1 MKKAMKKL
9 MAALLAVAMVC
20 AMAIPAFA
28 AGGAGATTGEGKIT
42 IDNAVIGHT
51 YKIYRILNLQYNET
65 AKSFRYE
72 KNDKWGAFVDEQSD
86 KLAVDANGVV
96 TWKKGVSAEKDGA
109 PIKALAI
116 AAGQYVKDQGTAFA
130 ADDSKVAASST
141 VIFDNLPLGW
151 YLVVSDLTNDA
162 ICSIDTTAKEVT
174 IKEKNGVPTVTKEVE
189 YASGSWGQGNDGN
202 VGDTVNFQT
211 TIYVTDGN
219 PTNYVLHDKMS
230 NGLTF
235 KEDSIAVKVNDTTPI
250 TNYTVKYTNTDKCT
264 FEISFPNGTLH
275 TNDKVVVTYSATI
288 NSNAVVGTAGNE
300 NETWLKYGNNGET
313 THGKTKTYTWSF
325 NIFKYFTDSNDKMQ
339 YLADVEFVLYRKD
352 NTTNKIEYAQFDS
365 NNNNKLTGW
374 TEAENEATKLKTNAT
389 SIVGVEGLDKGTY
402 FLKETATPGGF
413 NGLTTDVE
421 VQIDS
426 SCNTLNGATYTVK
439 YKMANANDE
448 DFTDAGDAKIVPI
461 ENKRGTTLPGTGGI
475 GTTIFYVVGGGLMVA
490 AAILLI
496 TKKRMEN
503 R

>member
-28 AGGAGATTGEGKIT
+28 DGEDATAGATTGEGKIT

-72 KNDKWGAFVDEQSD
+72 KNNKWGAFVDEQSD

-116 AAGQYVKDQGTAFA
+116 AAGKYVKDNTTSL
-130 ADDSKVAASST
+130 ADDGSKVAASGT
-141 VIFDNLPLGW
+141 VTFDRLPLGW

-219 PTNYVLHDKMS
+219 PTNYILHDEMS
-230 NGLTF
+230 NGLDF
-235 KEDSIAVKVNDTTPI
+235 KEDSIVVKKNDERFTDYTKETP
-250 TNYTVKYTNTDKCT
+250 TDGCT
-264 FEISFPNGTLH
+264 FEIKFNKDSLQP
-275 TNDKVVVTYSATI
+275 NDKVVVTYSATI

-300 NETWLKYGNNGET
+300 NETWLKYGDNGET
-313 THGKTKTYTWSF
+313 THGKTKTYTWKF
-325 NIFKYFTDSNDKMQ
+325 NILKYFTDSNDDKK
-339 YLADVEFVLYRKD
+339 YLANVEFVLYRKNAD
-352 NTTNKIEYAQFDS
+352 DKAEYAKFDP
-365 NNNNKLTGW
+365 NNKLTGW
-374 TEAENEATKLKTNAT
+374 TENESEAGKLTTNAT
-389 SIVGVEGLDKGTY
+389 SNVTVKGLDKGTY
-402 FLKETATPGGF
+402 FLKETATPVGF
-413 NGLTTDVE
+413 NGLTSDVE

-426 SCNTLNGATYTVK
+426 SCNTLSGATYTVK

-448 DFTDAGDAKIVPI
+448 DFTDTDDEKVVPI
-461 ENKRGTTLPGTGGI
+461 ENNRGTTLPSTGGI

>member
-1 MKKAMKKL
+1 MKKL

-72 KNDKWGAFVDEQSD
+72 KNNKWGAFVDEQSD

-96 TWKKGVSAEKDGA
+96 TWKEGVSAEKDGA

-151 YLVVSDLTNDA
+151 YLVVSDLTSDA
-162 ICSIDTTAKEVT
+162 ICSIDTTAKQVT
-174 IKEKNGVPTVTKEVE
+174 IKEKNGAPTVEKKVE
-189 YASGSWGQGNDGN
+189 YASGSWGEGNDGN

-211 TIYVTDGN
+211 TINVTDGD

-235 KEDSIAVKVNDTTPI
+235 KENSIAVKVNDTLI
-250 TNYTVKYTNTDKCT
+250 TNYTVEYTNTDKCT

-275 TNDKVVVTYSATI
+275 TNDTVVVTYSAII
-288 NSNAVVGTAGNE
+288 NSNAVVGTSGND
-300 NETWLKYGNNGET
+300 NDTWLKYGNNGKT
-313 THGKTKTYTWSF
+313 TPSKTKTYTWKF
-325 NIFKYFTDSNDKMQ
+325 DILKYFTDSNNAKQ

-352 NTTNKIEYAQFDS
+352 NTANKIEYAKFDS
-365 NNNNKLTGW
+365 NNKLSGW
-374 TEAENEATKLKTNAT
+374 IETESEAGKLKTNAT
-389 SIVGVEGLDKGTY
+389 SNVVVEGLDAGTY
-402 FLKETATPGGF
+402 FLKEITTPVGF
-413 NGLTTDVE
+413 NSLTSDVE
-421 VQIDS
+421 VQITSD
-426 SCNTLNGATYTVK
+426 CIKLDGATYTVK

-448 DFTDAGDAKIVPI
+448 NFTDTDAEKVVPI
-461 ENKRGTTLPGTGGI
+461 ENNRGTTLPGTGGI

-503 R
+503 H

>member
-42 IDNAVIGHT
+42 INNAVIGHT
-51 YKIYRILNLQYNET
+51 YKIYRILNLQYNDT

-72 KNDKWGAFVDEQSD
+72 KNDKWGAFVEDQTTYLS
-86 KLAVDANGVV
+86 VDSKTGVV
-96 TWKKGVSAEKDGA
+96 TWANSDNADNGTA
-109 PIKALAI
+109 IKALAV
-116 AAGQYVKDQGTAFA
+116 AAGQYVKDKEDAGLT
-130 ADDSKVAASST
+130 ADDFKKATSST
-141 VIFDNLPLGW
+141 VTFDNLPLGW

-211 TIYVTDGN
+211 TINVTDGD
-219 PTNYVLHDKMS
+219 PTNYVLHDQMS
-230 NGLTF
+230 KGLTF
-235 KEDSIAVKVNDTTPI
+235 KENSIAVKVNDTLI
-250 TNYTVKYTNTDKCT
+250 TNYTVEYTNTDKCT

-275 TNDKVVVTYSATI
+275 TNDTVVVTYSATI
-288 NSNAVVGTAGNE
+288 NNDAVVGTTGNE
-300 NETWLKYGNNGET
+300 NETWLKYGDNGET

-325 NIFKYFTDSNDKMQ
+325 NIFKYFTDSNNDMQ
-339 YLADVEFVLYRKD
+339 YLADVEFVLYRKNAD
-352 NTTNKIEYAQFDS
+352 DKAEYAKFDS
-365 NNNNKLTGW
+365 NNKLTGW

-389 SIVGVEGLDKGTY
+389 STVAVEGLDAGTY
-402 FLKETATPGGF
+402 FLKEITTPGGF
-413 NGLTTDVE
+413 NGLTSDVE
-421 VQIDS
+421 VKITS
-426 SCNTLNGATYTVK
+426 SCNILTGATYAVE
-439 YKMANANDE
+439 YKMVNE
-448 DFTDAGDAKIVPI
+448 EGFTDTDEQEKVVPI

-475 GTTIFYVVGGGLMVA
+475 GTTIFYVIGGGLMAA

>member
-51 YKIYRILNLQYNET
+51 YKIYRILNLQYNDT

-151 YLVVSDLTNDA
+151 YLVVSDLTSDA

-219 PTNYVLHDKMS
+219 PTNYILHDEMS
-230 NGLTF
+230 NGLDF
-235 KEDSIAVKVNDTTPI
+235 KEDSIVVKKNDERFTD
-250 TNYTVKYTNTDKCT
+250 YTVVTPTDNCT
-264 FEISFPNGTLH
+264 FEIKFNENSLQA
-275 TNDKVVVTYSATI
+275 NDTVVVTYSATI
-288 NSNAVVGTAGNE
+288 NSNAVVGTAGND

-313 THGKTKTYTWSF
+313 THGKTKTYTWKF
-325 NIFKYFTDSNDKMQ
+325 DILKYFTDSNDTKQ
-339 YLADVEFVLYRKD
+339 YLADVEFVLYRKN
-352 NTTNKIEYAQFDS
+352 NTTNTTEYAKFDS
-365 NNNNKLTGW
+365 NKLSGW
-374 TEAENEATKLKTNAT
+374 TATESDATKLKTNAT
-389 SIVGVEGLDKGTY
+389 SNVVVEGLDAGTY
-402 FLKETATPGGF
+402 FLKETATPVGF
-413 NGLTTDVE
+413 NSLTSDVE
-421 VQIDS
+421 VKITS
-426 SCNTLNGATYTVK
+426 SCNKLDGATYAVE
-439 YKMANANDE
+439 YKMVNEE
-448 DFTDAGDAKIVPI
+448 DFTDTGDEKVVPI
-461 ENKRGTTLPGTGGI
+461 ENNRGTTLPGTGGI
-475 GTTIFYVVGGGLMVA
+475 GTTIFYVIGGGLMAA

>member
-20 AMAIPAFA
+20 AMAIPAWA
-28 AGGAGATTGEGKIT
+28 ADGTTHNSSSADGQIT
-42 IDNAVIGHT
+42 INNAVNGQT
-51 YKIYRILNLQYNET
+51 YKIYRILDLQYNGT
-65 AKSFRYE
+65 ANSFRYV
-72 KNDKWGAFVDEQSD
+72 KNTKWGTFVDTQTAY
-86 KLAVDANGVV
+86 LTVDPTTGVV
-96 TWKKGVSAEKDGA
+96 TWTNTDTADNGTA
-109 PIKALAI
+109 IKELAK
-116 AAGQYVKDQGTAFA
+116 AAGKYVKDNTTSL
-130 ADDSKVAASST
+130 ADDGSKVAASGT
-141 VIFDNLPLGW
+141 VTFDRLPLGW

-219 PTNYVLHDKMS
+219 PTNYILHDEMS
-230 NGLTF
+230 NGLDF
-235 KEDSIAVKVNDTTPI
+235 KEDSIVVKKNDERFTDYTKETP
-250 TNYTVKYTNTDKCT
+250 TDGCT
-264 FEISFPNGTLH
+264 FEIKFNKDSLQP
-275 TNDKVVVTYSATI
+275 NDKVVVTYSATI

-300 NETWLKYGNNGET
+300 NETWLKYGDNGET

-325 NIFKYFTDSNDKMQ
+325 NILKFFTDSNDDKK
-339 YLADVEFVLYRKD
+339 YLANVEFVLYRKNAD
-352 NTTNKIEYAQFDS
+352 DKAEYAKFDS
-365 NNNNKLTGW
+365 NNKLTGW
-374 TEAENEATKLKTNAT
+374 TENESEAGKLTTNAT
-389 SIVGVEGLDKGTY
+389 STVTVKGLDKGTY
-402 FLKETATPGGF
+402 FLKETATPVGF
-413 NGLTTDVE
+413 NGLTSDVE

-426 SCNTLNGATYTVK
+426 SCNTLSGATYTVK
-439 YKMANANDE
+439 YKMANANEE
-448 DFTDAGDAKIVPI
+448 DFTYTDDEKVVPI
-461 ENKRGTTLPGTGGI
+461 ENNRGTTLPGTGGI

>member
-28 AGGAGATTGEGKIT
+28 AEGAGATTGEGKIT

-51 YKIYRILNLQYNET
+51 YKIYRILNLQYNDT

-72 KNDKWGAFVDEQSD
+72 KNDKWGAFVEEQTAY
-86 KLAVDANGVV
+86 LAVDSKTGVV
-96 TWKKGVSAEKDGA
+96 TWANSDNADNGTA
-109 PIKALAI
+109 IKALAV
-116 AAGQYVKDQGTAFA
+116 AAGQHVTDTPSLA
-130 ADDSKVAASST
+130 ADDSKEATSNT

-151 YLVVSDLTNDA
+151 YLVVSDLTTDA
-162 ICSIDTTAKEVT
+162 ICSIDTTAKQVT
-174 IKEKNGVPTVTKEVE
+174 IREKNGVPTVTKEVE
-189 YASGSWGQGNDGN
+189 YASGSWGEGNDGN

-230 NGLTF
+230 NGLAFQTGTI
-235 KEDSIAVKVNDTTPI
+235 SVKKNGDPFTDYTIETPI
-250 TNYTVKYTNTDKCT
+250 DDCT
-264 FEISFPNGTLH
+264 FEIKFKEGSLH

-313 THGKTKTYTWSF
+313 THGRTKTYTWKF
-325 NIFKYFTDSNDKMQ
+325 NILKFFTNSNDEKQ
-339 YLADVEFVLYRKD
+339 YLADVEFVLYRKN
-352 NTTNKIEYAQFDS
+352 NTTDPAEYAKFDS
-365 NNNNKLTGW
+365 NNKLTGW
-374 TEAENEATKLKTNAT
+374 TKNESEAGKLRTNAT
-389 SIVGVEGLDKGTY
+389 SNVCVEGLDEGTY
-402 FLKETATPGGF
+402 FLKETATPVGF
-413 NGLTTDVE
+413 NSLTSDVE
-421 VQIDS
+421 VQITS
-426 SCNTLNGATYTVK
+426 SCNTLTNATYTVQ
-439 YKMANANDE
+439 YKMVNDE
-448 DFTDAGDAKIVPI
+448 DFADTDDKEKVVPI
-461 ENKRGTTLPGTGGI
+461 ENKRGTVLPGTGGI

>member
-51 YKIYRILNLQYNET
+51 YKIYRILNLQYNDT

-72 KNDKWGAFVDEQSD
+72 KNDKWGTFVDEQTAYLS
-86 KLAVDANGVV
+86 VDSKTGVV
-96 TWKKGVSAEKDGA
+96 TWKEGVSAEKDGA

-130 ADDSKVAASST
+130 ADDFKEATSNT

-151 YLVVSDLTNDA
+151 YLVVSDLTTDA

-189 YASGSWGQGNDGN
+189 YASDSWGEGNDGN

-211 TIYVTDGN
+211 TINVTDGD

-230 NGLTF
+230 NGLNYQTGTI
-235 KEDSIAVKVNDTTPI
+235 SVKKNDKPFTDYTIETPI
-250 TNYTVKYTNTDKCT
+250 DDCT
-264 FEISFPNGTLH
+264 FEIKFKDGTLQ

-288 NSNAVVGTAGNE
+288 NSNAVVGTAGND
-300 NETWLKYGNNGET
+300 NDTWLVYGDEGKIT
-313 THGKTKTYTWSF
+313 RSKTKTYTWSF
-325 NIFKYFTDSNDKMQ
+325 NILKFFTDSNGDKK

-352 NTTNKIEYAQFDS
+352 NTAKKTEYAQFDS
-365 NNNNKLTGW
+365 NNKLTGW
-374 TEAENEATKLKTNAT
+374 TATESEAGKLRTNAT
-389 SIVGVEGLDKGTY
+389 SNVCVEGLDAGTY
-402 FLKETATPGGF
+402 FLKETATPVGF
-413 NGLTTDVE
+413 NSLTSDVE
-421 VQIDS
+421 VQITS
-426 SCNTLNGATYTVK
+426 NCNTLTGANYAVE
-439 YKMANANDE
+439 YRMDNEE
-448 DFTDAGDAKIVPI
+448 DFTGAGDEKIVPI
-461 ENKRGTTLPGTGGI
+461 ENNRGTTLPGTGGI

>member
-28 AGGAGATTGEGKIT
+28 AEGAGATTGEGKIT

-51 YKIYRILNLQYNET
+51 YKIYRILNLQYNDT

-72 KNDKWGAFVDEQSD
+72 KNDKWGAFVEEQTAY
-86 KLAVDANGVV
+86 LAVDSKTGVV
-96 TWKKGVSAEKDGA
+96 TWANSDNADNGTA
-109 PIKALAI
+109 IKALAV
-116 AAGQYVKDQGTAFA
+116 AAGQHVTDTPSLA
-130 ADDSKVAASST
+130 ADDSKEATSNT

-151 YLVVSDLTNDA
+151 YLVVSDLTTDA
-162 ICSIDTTAKEVT
+162 ICSIDTTAKQVT
-174 IKEKNGVPTVTKEVE
+174 IREKNGVPTVTKEVE
-189 YASGSWGQGNDGN
+189 YASGSWGEGNDGN
-202 VGDTVNFQT
+202 VGDTVNFHT

-230 NGLTF
+230 TGLTF
-235 KEDSIAVKVNDTTPI
+235 KENSIAVKVNDTLI

-264 FEISFPNGTLH
+264 FEISFLNGTLQ

-288 NSNAVVGTAGNE
+288 NSNAVVGTDGND
-300 NETWLKYGNNGET
+300 NETWLKYGETGET
-313 THGKTKTYTWSF
+313 THSNTKTYTWKF
-325 NIFKYFTDSNDKMQ
+325 NILKFFTDSNGEKQ
-339 YLADVEFVLYRKD
+339 YLPDVEFVLYRKD
-352 NTTNKIEYAQFDS
+352 NSANKTEYAQFDS
-365 NNNNKLTGW
+365 NNKLTGW
-374 TEAENEATKLKTNAT
+374 TATESEAGKLRTNAT
-389 SIVGVEGLDKGTY
+389 SNVTVEGLDEGTY
-402 FLKETATPGGF
+402 FLKEITTPGGF

-421 VQIDS
+421 VWITS
-426 SCNTLNGATYTVK
+426 SCNTLTGANYAVE
-439 YKMANANDE
+439 YKMVNEEGFTGTDDE
-448 DFTDAGDAKIVPI
+448 EKVVPI
-461 ENKRGTTLPGTGGI
+461 ENKRGTTLPSTGGI

-503 R
+503 H

>member
-51 YKIYRILNLQYNET
+51 YKIYRILNLQYNDT

-151 YLVVSDLTNDA
+151 YLVVSDLTSDA

-219 PTNYVLHDKMS
+219 PTNYILHDEMS
-230 NGLTF
+230 NGLDF
-235 KEDSIAVKVNDTTPI
+235 KEDSIVVKKNDAIFTDYTKETPH
-250 TNYTVKYTNTDKCT
+250 DGCT
-264 FEISFPNGTLH
+264 FEIKFNKDSLQ

-313 THGKTKTYTWSF
+313 THGRTKTYTWKF
-325 NIFKYFTDSNDKMQ
+325 NIFKYFTDSDDTMQ
-339 YLADVEFVLYRKD
+339 YLANVEFVLYRKNAD
-352 NTTNKIEYAQFDS
+352 DKAEYAKFDS
-365 NNNNKLTGW
+365 NNKLSGW
-374 TEAENEATKLKTNAT
+374 TEAESEAGKLKTNAT

-402 FLKETATPGGF
+402 FLKEITTPDGF
-413 NGLTTDVE
+413 NGLTSDVE

-426 SCNTLNGATYTVK
+426 SCNTLNGATYTVQ
-439 YKMANANDE
+439 YKMVNEE
-448 DFTDAGDAKIVPI
+448 DFTDTDDKEKVVPI

-503 R
+503 H

>member
-72 KNDKWGAFVDEQSD
+72 KNNKWGAFVDEQSD

-96 TWKKGVSAEKDGA
+96 TWKEGVSAEKDGA

-151 YLVVSDLTNDA
+151 YLVVSDLTSDA
-162 ICSIDTTAKEVT
+162 ICSIDTTAKQVT

-219 PTNYVLHDKMS
+219 PTNYILHDEMS
-230 NGLTF
+230 NGLDF
-235 KEDSIAVKVNDTTPI
+235 KEDSIVVKKNDERFTD
-250 TNYTVKYTNTDKCT
+250 YTVVTPTDNCT
-264 FEISFPNGTLH
+264 FEIKFNENSLH

-300 NETWLKYGNNGET
+300 NETWLKYGDNGET

-325 NIFKYFTDSNDKMQ
+325 NIFKYFTDSNNDMQ

-352 NTTNKIEYAQFDS
+352 NTANKTEYAQFNS
-365 NNNNKLTGW
+365 NNKLTGW

-389 SIVGVEGLDKGTY
+389 STVAVEGLDAGTY
-402 FLKETATPGGF
+402 FLKEITTPGGF
-413 NGLTTDVE
+413 NGLTSDVE

-426 SCNTLNGATYTVK
+426 SCNTLSGATYTVQ
-439 YKMANANDE
+439 YKMDNEE
-448 DFTDAGDAKIVPI
+448 DFTGAGDEKIVPI

-475 GTTIFYVVGGGLMVA
+475 GTTIFYVVGGGLMAA

>member
-1 MKKAMKKL
+1 MKKL

-51 YKIYRILNLQYNET
+51 YKIYRILNLQYNDT

-72 KNDKWGAFVDEQSD
+72 KNDKWGAFVEEQTAY
-86 KLAVDANGVV
+86 LAVDSKTGVV
-96 TWKKGVSAEKDGA
+96 TWANSDNADNGTA
-109 PIKALAI
+109 IKALAV
-116 AAGQYVKDQGTAFA
+116 AAGQHVTDTPSLA
-130 ADDSKVAASST
+130 ADDSKEATSNT

-151 YLVVSDLTNDA
+151 YLVVSDLTTDA

-230 NGLTF
+230 TGLNF
-235 KEDSIAVKVNDTTPI
+235 KENSIAVKVNDTLI

-264 FEISFPNGTLH
+264 FEISFPNGTLQ
-275 TNDKVVVTYSATI
+275 TNDKVVVTYSAII
-288 NSNAVVGTAGNE
+288 NSDAVVGTDGNE
-300 NETWLKYGNNGET
+300 NETWLKYGDNGET
-313 THGKTKTYTWSF
+313 THGKTKTYTWKF
-325 NIFKYFTDSNDKMQ
+325 NILKYFTDSNNEKQ
-339 YLADVEFVLYRKD
+339 YLANVEFVLYRKNAD
-352 NTTNKIEYAQFDS
+352 DKAEYAKFDS
-365 NNNNKLTGW
+365 NNKLSGW
-374 TEAENEATKLKTNAT
+374 TEAESEAGKLKTNAT

-402 FLKETATPGGF
+402 FLKEITTPDGF
-413 NGLTTDVE
+413 NGLTSDVE

-426 SCNTLNGATYTVK
+426 SCNTLSGATYTVK

-448 DFTDAGDAKIVPI
+448 DFTDTDEEEKVVPI
-461 ENKRGTTLPGTGGI
+461 ENNRGTVLPGTGGI
-475 GTTIFYVVGGGLMVA
+475 GTTIFYVIGGGLMVA

-503 R
+503 H

>member
-20 AMAIPAFA
+20 AMAIPAWA
-28 AGGAGATTGEGKIT
+28 DGGAGATTGEGKIT

-288 NSNAVVGTAGNE
+288 NSNAVVGTAGND
-300 NETWLKYGNNGET
+300 NETWLKYGES
-313 THGKTKTYTWSF
+313 GKTIPSNTKTYTWKF
-325 NIFKYFTDSNDKMQ
+325 NIFKYFTDSDDTMQ
-339 YLADVEFVLYRKD
+339 YLANVEFVLYRKNAD
-352 NTTNKIEYAQFDS
+352 DKAEYAKFDS
-365 NNNNKLTGW
+365 NNKLSGW

-402 FLKETATPGGF
+402 FLKETATPDGF

-426 SCNTLNGATYTVK
+426 SCNTLNGATYTVQ
-439 YKMANANDE
+439 YKMVNE
-448 DFTDAGDAKIVPI
+448 EGFTDTDEKEKVVPI

>member
-1 MKKAMKKL
+1 MKKL

-20 AMAIPAFA
+20 AMAIPAWA
-28 AGGAGATTGEGKIT
+28 ADGTTHNSSSADGQIT
-42 IDNAVIGHT
+42 INNAVNGQT
-51 YKIYRILNLQYNET
+51 YKIYRILDLQYNGT
-65 AKSFRYE
+65 ANSFRYV
-72 KNDKWGAFVDEQSD
+72 KNTKWGTFVDTQTAY
-86 KLAVDANGVV
+86 LTVDPTTGVV
-96 TWKKGVSAEKDGA
+96 TWTNTDTADNGTA
-109 PIKALAI
+109 IKELAK
-116 AAGQYVKDQGTAFA
+116 AAGKYVKDNTTSL
-130 ADDSKVAASST
+130 ADDGSKVAASGT
-141 VIFDNLPLGW
+141 VTFDRLPLGW

-230 NGLTF
+230 TGLNF
-235 KEDSIAVKVNDTTPI
+235 KENSIAVKVNDTLI

-264 FEISFPNGTLH
+264 FEISFPNGTLQ
-275 TNDKVVVTYSATI
+275 TNDKVVVTYSAII
-288 NSNAVVGTAGNE
+288 NSDAVVGPTGNE
-300 NETWLKYGNNGET
+300 NETWLKYGDNGET

-325 NIFKYFTDSNDKMQ
+325 NIFKYFTDSKNDMQ
-339 YLADVEFVLYRKD
+339 YLADVEFVLYRKN
-352 NTTNKIEYAQFDS
+352 NTTNTTEYAKFDS
-365 NNNNKLTGW
+365 NKLSGW
-374 TEAENEATKLKTNAT
+374 TATESDATKLKTNAT
-389 SIVGVEGLDKGTY
+389 STVAVEGLDAGTY
-402 FLKETATPGGF
+402 FLKETATPVGF
-413 NGLTTDVE
+413 NSLTSDVE
-421 VQIDS
+421 VQITS
-426 SCNTLNGATYTVK
+426 NCNTLTGANYAVE
-439 YKMANANDE
+439 YKMVNEE
-448 DFTDAGDAKIVPI
+448 DFTDTDEQEKVVPI

>member
-1 MKKAMKKL
+1 MKKL

-72 KNDKWGAFVDEQSD
+72 KNNKWGAFVDEQSD

-96 TWKKGVSAEKDGA
+96 TWKEGVSAEKDGA

-116 AAGQYVKDQGTAFA
+116 AAGQYVKDQGTAFT
-130 ADDSKVAASST
+130 ADDFKEATSST
-141 VIFDNLPLGW
+141 VTFNNLPLGW
-151 YLVVSDLTNDA
+151 YLVVSDLTTDA
-162 ICSIDTTAKEVT
+162 ICSIDTTAKQVT
-174 IKEKNGVPTVTKEVE
+174 IREKNGVPTVTKEVE
-189 YASGSWGQGNDGN
+189 YASGSWGEGNDGN

-211 TIYVTDGN
+211 TIYVTDGD
-219 PTNYVLHDKMS
+219 PTNYILHDEMS
-230 NGLTF
+230 NGLDF
-235 KEDSIAVKVNDTTPI
+235 KEGSIVVKKNDERFTD
-250 TNYTVKYTNTDKCT
+250 YTVVAPTDNCT
-264 FEISFPNGTLH
+264 FEIKFNENSLH

-300 NETWLKYGNNGET
+300 NETWLKYGDNGET

-325 NIFKYFTDSNDKMQ
+325 NIFKYFTDSNNNMQ
-339 YLADVEFVLYRKD
+339 YLADVEFVLYRKNAD
-352 NTTNKIEYAQFDS
+352 DKAEYAKFDS
-365 NNNNKLTGW
+365 NNKLTGW

-389 SIVGVEGLDKGTY
+389 STVAVEGLDAGTY
-402 FLKETATPGGF
+402 FLKEITTPGGF
-413 NGLTTDVE
+413 NGLTSDVE
-421 VQIDS
+421 VKITS
-426 SCNTLNGATYTVK
+426 SCNILTGATYAVE
-439 YKMANANDE
+439 YKMVNEEGFTNTDE
-448 DFTDAGDAKIVPI
+448 QEKVVPI
-461 ENKRGTTLPGTGGI
+461 ENKRGTTLPSTGGI

>member
-28 AGGAGATTGEGKIT
+28 AEGATHSSSSADGKIT
-42 IDNAVIGHT
+42 INNAVNGQT
-51 YKIYRILNLQYNET
+51 YKIYRILDLQYNGT
-65 AKSFRYE
+65 ANSFRYV
-72 KNDKWGAFVDEQSD
+72 KNTKWGTFVDTQTAY
-86 KLAVDANGVV
+86 LTVDPTTGVV
-96 TWKKGVSAEKDGA
+96 TWTNTDTADNGTA
-109 PIKALAI
+109 IKELAK
-116 AAGQYVKDQGTAFA
+116 AAGKYVKDNTTSL
-130 ADDSKVAASST
+130 ADDGSKVAASGT
-141 VIFDNLPLGW
+141 VTFDRLPLGW

-219 PTNYVLHDKMS
+219 PTNYILHDEMS
-230 NGLTF
+230 NGLDF
-235 KEDSIAVKVNDTTPI
+235 KEDSIVVKKNDERFTDYTKETP
-250 TNYTVKYTNTDKCT
+250 TDGCT
-264 FEISFPNGTLH
+264 FEIKFNKDSLQP
-275 TNDKVVVTYSATI
+275 NDKVVVTYSATI
-288 NSNAVVGTAGNE
+288 NSNAVVGTTGND
-300 NETWLKYGNNGET
+300 NETWLKYGDHGES
-313 THGKTKTYTWSF
+313 THGKTKTYTWKF
-325 NIFKYFTDSNDKMQ
+325 DILKYFTDSNDDKK
-339 YLADVEFVLYRKD
+339 YLANVEFVLYRKNAD
-352 NTTNKIEYAQFDS
+352 DKAEYAKFDP
-365 NNNNKLTGW
+365 NNKLTGW
-374 TEAENEATKLKTNAT
+374 TENESEAGKLTTNAT
-389 SIVGVEGLDKGTY
+389 SNVTVKGLDKGTY
-402 FLKETATPGGF
+402 FLKETATPVGF
-413 NGLTTDVE
+413 NGLTSDVE

-426 SCNTLNGATYTVK
+426 SCNTLSGATYTVK

-448 DFTDAGDAKIVPI
+448 DFTDTDDEKVVPI
-461 ENKRGTTLPGTGGI
+461 ENNRGTTLPGTGGI

>member
-20 AMAIPAFA
+20 AMAIPAWA
-28 AGGAGATTGEGKIT
+28 ADGTTHNSSSEDGKIT
-42 IDNAVIGHT
+42 IKNAVNGQT
-51 YKIYRILNLQYNET
+51 YKIYRILDLQYNET
-65 AKSFRYE
+65 ANSFRYV
-72 KNDKWGAFVDEQSD
+72 KNTKWGTFVDTQTAY
-86 KLAVDANGVV
+86 LTVDPTTRVV
-96 TWKKGVSAEKDGA
+96 TWTNTDTADNGTA
-109 PIKALAI
+109 IKELAI
-116 AAGQYVKDQGTAFA
+116 AAGKYVKDNTTSL
-130 ADDSKVAASST
+130 ADDGSKVAASGT
-141 VIFDNLPLGW
+141 VTFDRLPLGW

-219 PTNYVLHDKMS
+219 PTNYILHDKMS
-230 NGLTF
+230 NGLAF

-288 NSNAVVGTAGNE
+288 NSNAVVGTAGND
-300 NETWLKYGNNGET
+300 NETWLKYGDNGET
-313 THGKTKTYTWSF
+313 THGRTKTYTWKF
-325 NIFKYFTDSNDKMQ
+325 NIFKYFTDSNNDMR
-339 YLADVEFVLYRKD
+339 YLANVEFVLYRKNAD
-352 NTTNKIEYAQFDS
+352 DKAEYAKFDS
-365 NNNNKLTGW
+365 NNKLSGW
-374 TEAENEATKLKTNAT
+374 TEAESEAGKLRTNA
-389 SIVGVEGLDKGTY
+389 SSNVCVEGLDEGTY

-421 VQIDS
+421 VWITS
-426 SCNTLNGATYTVK
+426 SCNTLTGANYAVE
-439 YKMANANDE
+439 YKMVNE
-448 DFTDAGDAKIVPI
+448 EGFTDTDDEEKVVPI

-503 R
+503 H

>member
-20 AMAIPAFA
+20 AMAIPAWA
-28 AGGAGATTGEGKIT
+28 DGGATHNSSSADGKIT
-42 IDNAVIGHT
+42 IKNAVNGQT
-51 YKIYRILNLQYNET
+51 YKIYRILDLQYNGT
-65 AKSFRYE
+65 ANSFRYV
-72 KNDKWGAFVDEQSD
+72 KNTKWGTFVDTQTAY
-86 KLAVDANGVV
+86 LTVDANNVV
-96 TWKKGVSAEKDGA
+96 TWKEGVSAENDGTA
-109 PIKALAI
+109 IKELAK
-116 AAGQYVKDQGTAFA
+116 AAGKYVKDNTTSL
-130 ADDSKVAASST
+130 ADDGSKVAASGT
-141 VIFDNLPLGW
+141 VTFDRLPLGW

-219 PTNYVLHDKMS
+219 PTNYILHDEMS
-230 NGLTF
+230 NGLDF
-235 KEDSIAVKVNDTTPI
+235 KEDSIVVKKNDERFTDYTKETP
-250 TNYTVKYTNTDKCT
+250 TDGCT
-264 FEISFPNGTLH
+264 FEIKFNKDSLQP
-275 TNDKVVVTYSATI
+275 NDKVVVTYSATI
-288 NSNAVVGTAGNE
+288 NNDAVVGTTGNE
-300 NETWLKYGNNGET
+300 NVTWLKYGDNGET

-325 NIFKYFTDSNDKMQ
+325 NIFKYFTDSNNEKQ
-339 YLADVEFVLYRKD
+339 YLANVEFVLYRKNAD
-352 NTTNKIEYAQFDS
+352 DKAEYAQFNS
-365 NNNNKLTGW
+365 NNKLTGW

-389 SIVGVEGLDKGTY
+389 STVAVEGLDAGTY
-402 FLKETATPGGF
+402 FLKEITTPGGF
-413 NGLTTDVE
+413 NGLTSDVE
-421 VQIDS
+421 VKITS
-426 SCNTLNGATYTVK
+426 SCNILTGATYAVE
-439 YKMANANDE
+439 YKMVNE
-448 DFTDAGDAKIVPI
+448 EGFTDTDEQEKVVPI

-503 R
+503 K

>member
-20 AMAIPAFA
+20 AMAIPAWA
-28 AGGAGATTGEGKIT
+28 DGGAGATTGEGKIT

-51 YKIYRILNLQYNET
+51 YKIYRILNLQYNDT

-72 KNDKWGAFVDEQSD
+72 KNDKWGAFVEEQTAY
-86 KLAVDANGVV
+86 LAVDSTTGVV
-96 TWKKGVSAEKDGA
+96 TWANSDNADNGTA
-109 PIKALAI
+109 IKALAI
-116 AAGQYVKDQGTAFA
+116 AAGQYVKDQGTALT
-130 ADDSKVAASST
+130 ADDFKEATSST

-151 YLVVSDLTNDA
+151 YLVVSDLTSDA

-325 NIFKYFTDSNDKMQ
+325 NIFKYFTDSNNDMR
-339 YLADVEFVLYRKD
+339 YLANVEFVLYRKNAD
-352 NTTNKIEYAQFDS
+352 DKAEYAKFDS
-365 NNNNKLTGW
+365 NNNNNKLTGW
-374 TEAENEATKLKTNAT
+374 TETKDDATRLTTNAT
-389 SIVGVEGLDKGTY
+389 STVTVEGLDEGTY
-402 FLKETATPGGF
+402 FLKEITTPDGF
-413 NGLTTDVE
+413 NGLTSDVE

-426 SCNTLNGATYTVK
+426 SCNTLNGATYMVQ
-439 YKMANANDE
+439 YKMVNE
-448 DFTDAGDAKIVPI
+448 EGFTDTDDEEKVVPI

-503 R
+503 H

>member
-72 KNDKWGAFVDEQSD
+72 KNNKWGAFVDKQSD

-96 TWKKGVSAEKDGA
+96 TWKEGVSAEKDGA

-151 YLVVSDLTNDA
+151 YLVVSDLTSDA
-162 ICSIDTTAKEVT
+162 ICSIDTTAKQVT

-211 TIYVTDGN
+211 TINVTDGD
-219 PTNYVLHDKMS
+219 PTNYVLHDQMS
-230 NGLTF
+230 KGLTF
-235 KEDSIAVKVNDTTPI
+235 KENSIAVKVNDTLI
-250 TNYTVKYTNTDKCT
+250 TNYTVEYTNTDKCT

-275 TNDKVVVTYSATI
+275 TNDTVVVTYSATI

-300 NETWLKYGNNGET
+300 NETWLKYGDNGET
-313 THGKTKTYTWSF
+313 THGHTKTYTWKF
-325 NIFKYFTDSNDKMQ
+325 DILKYFTDSNNEKQ
-339 YLADVEFVLYRKD
+339 YLANVEFVLYRKNAD
-352 NTTNKIEYAQFDS
+352 DKAEYAKFDS
-365 NNNNKLTGW
+365 NNKLTGW
-374 TEAENEATKLKTNAT
+374 TATESEADKLTTNAN
-389 SIVGVEGLDKGTY
+389 SNVAVEGLDKGTY
-402 FLKETATPGGF
+402 FLKEITTPGGF
-413 NGLTTDVE
+413 NGLTSDVE
-421 VQIDS
+421 VKIDS
-426 SCNTLNGATYTVK
+426 SCNTLSGATYTVQ
-439 YKMANANDE
+439 YKMVNEE
-448 DFTDAGDAKIVPI
+448 DFEDTDEEEKVVPI
-461 ENKRGTTLPGTGGI
+461 ENNRGATLPGTGGI
-475 GTTIFYVVGGGLMVA
+475 GTTIFYVVGGGLMAA

>member
-51 YKIYRILNLQYNET
+51 YKIYRILNLQYNDT

-72 KNDKWGAFVDEQSD
+72 KNDKWGAFVEEQTAY
-86 KLAVDANGVV
+86 LAVDSKTGVV
-96 TWKKGVSAEKDGA
+96 TWANSDNADNGTA
-109 PIKALAI
+109 IKALAV
-116 AAGQYVKDQGTAFA
+116 AAGQHVTDTPSLA
-130 ADDSKVAASST
+130 ADDSKVAASNT

-151 YLVVSDLTNDA
+151 YLVVSDLTTDA
-162 ICSIDTTAKEVT
+162 ICSIDTTAKQVT
-174 IKEKNGVPTVTKEVE
+174 IREKNGVPTVTKEVE
-189 YASGSWGQGNDGN
+189 YASGSWGEGNDGN

-230 NGLTF
+230 NGLAFQTGTI
-235 KEDSIAVKVNDTTPI
+235 SVKKNGDPFTDYTIETPI
-250 TNYTVKYTNTDKCT
+250 DDCT
-264 FEISFPNGTLH
+264 FEIKFKEGSLH

-313 THGKTKTYTWSF
+313 THGRTKTYTWKF
-325 NIFKYFTDSNDKMQ
+325 NILKFFTDSNDEKQ
-339 YLADVEFVLYRKD
+339 YLADVEFVLYRKN
-352 NTTNKIEYAQFDS
+352 NTTDPAEYAKFDS
-365 NNNNKLTGW
+365 NNKLSGW
-374 TEAENEATKLKTNAT
+374 TEAESEAGKLKTKAT

-402 FLKETATPGGF
+402 FLKEITTPDGF
-413 NGLTTDVE
+413 NGLTSDVE
-421 VQIDS
+421 VQITS
-426 SCNTLNGATYTVK
+426 SCNTLNGATYTVQ
-439 YKMANANDE
+439 YKMADEE
-448 DFTDAGDAKIVPI
+448 DFTDTDDEKVVPI

-475 GTTIFYVVGGGLMVA
+475 GTTIFYVVGGGLMAA

-503 R
+503 H

>member
-9 MAALLAVAMVC
+9 MAALLVVAMVC

-51 YKIYRILNLQYNET
+51 YKIYRILNLQYNDT

-72 KNDKWGAFVDEQSD
+72 KNDKWGAFVEEQTAY
-86 KLAVDANGVV
+86 LAVDSKTGVV
-96 TWKKGVSAEKDGA
+96 TWANSDNADNGTA
-109 PIKALAI
+109 IKALAV
-116 AAGQYVKDQGTAFA
+116 AAGQHVTDTPSLA
-130 ADDSKVAASST
+130 ADDSKEATSNT

-151 YLVVSDLTNDA
+151 YLVVSDLTTDA

-230 NGLTF
+230 TGLTF

-288 NSNAVVGTAGNE
+288 NSNAVVGTAGND
-300 NETWLKYGNNGET
+300 NETWLKYGDNGET
-313 THGKTKTYTWSF
+313 THGRTKTYTWKF
-325 NIFKYFTDSNDKMQ
+325 NIFKYFTDSNNDMR
-339 YLADVEFVLYRKD
+339 YLANVEFVLYRKNAD
-352 NTTNKIEYAQFDS
+352 DKAEYAKFDS
-365 NNNNKLTGW
+365 NNKLSGW
-374 TEAENEATKLKTNAT
+374 TEAESEAGKLKTNAI

-402 FLKETATPGGF
+402 FLKEITTPDGF
-413 NGLTTDVE
+413 NGLTSDVE

-426 SCNTLNGATYTVK
+426 SCNTLNGATYTVQ
-439 YKMANANDE
+439 YKMVNED
-448 DFTDAGDAKIVPI
+448 DFTDTDEEEKVVPI
-461 ENKRGTTLPGTGGI
+461 ENKRGTVLPGTGGI
-475 GTTIFYVVGGGLMVA
+475 GTTIFYVIGGGLMAA

-503 R
+503 H

>member
-72 KNDKWGAFVDEQSD
+72 KNNKWGAFVDEQSD

-96 TWKKGVSAEKDGA
+96 TWKEGVSAEKDGA

-151 YLVVSDLTNDA
+151 YLVVSDLTTDA

-174 IKEKNGVPTVTKEVE
+174 IREKNGAPTVEKEVE

-211 TIYVTDGN
+211 TINVTDGN
-219 PTNYVLHDKMS
+219 PTNYVLHDQMS
-230 NGLTF
+230 NGLSF
-235 KEDSIAVKVNDTTPI
+235 DAKSIVVKKNDKPFDSYKMGTPSD
-250 TNYTVKYTNTDKCT
+250 NCT
-264 FEISFPNGTLH
+264 FEIIFDEGSLQA
-275 TNDKVVVTYSATI
+275 NDTVVVTYSATI
-288 NSNAVVGTAGNE
+288 NNGAVVGPTGNE
-300 NETWLKYGNNGET
+300 NETWLKYGDNGET

-325 NIFKYFTDSNDKMQ
+325 NIFKYFTDSNNDMQ

-352 NTTNKIEYAQFDS
+352 NTANKTEYAQFNS
-365 NNNNKLTGW
+365 NNKLTGW

-389 SIVGVEGLDKGTY
+389 STVAVEGLDAGTY

-413 NGLTTDVE
+413 NGLTSDVE

-426 SCNTLNGATYTVK
+426 SCNTLSGATYTVK

-448 DFTDAGDAKIVPI
+448 DFTDAGDEKIVPI

>member
-51 YKIYRILNLQYNET
+51 YKIYRILNLQYNDT

-72 KNDKWGAFVDEQSD
+72 KNDKWGAFVEEQTAY
-86 KLAVDANGVV
+86 LAVDSKTGVV
-96 TWKKGVSAEKDGA
+96 TWANSDNADNGTA
-109 PIKALAI
+109 IKALAV
-116 AAGQYVKDQGTAFA
+116 AAGQHVTDTPSLA
-130 ADDSKVAASST
+130 ADDSKEATSNT

-250 TNYTVKYTNTDKCT
+250 TNYSVKYTNTDKCT

-325 NIFKYFTDSNDKMQ
+325 NILKFFTDSNGEKK
-339 YLADVEFVLYRKD
+339 YLPDVEFVLYRKD
-352 NTTNKIEYAQFDS
+352 NSANKTEYAQFDS
-365 NNNNKLTGW
+365 NNKLTGW
-374 TEAENEATKLKTNAT
+374 TATESEAGKLRTNAT
-389 SIVGVEGLDKGTY
+389 SNVTVEGLDAGTY
-402 FLKETATPGGF
+402 FLKETATPVGF
-413 NGLTTDVE
+413 NGLTSDVE
-421 VQIDS
+421 VQITS
-426 SCNTLNGATYTVK
+426 SCNTLNGATYMVQ
-439 YKMANANDE
+439 YKMVNED
-448 DFTDAGDAKIVPI
+448 DFTDTDEEEKVVPI
-461 ENKRGTTLPGTGGI
+461 ENKRGTVLPGTGGI

>member
-1 MKKAMKKL
+1 MKKAMKT
-9 MAALLAVAMVC
+9 LLAVAMVC

-51 YKIYRILNLQYNET
+51 YKIYRILNLQYNDT

-72 KNDKWGAFVDEQSD
+72 KNDKWGAFVEEQTAY
-86 KLAVDANGVV
+86 LAVDSKTGVV
-96 TWKKGVSAEKDGA
+96 TWANSDNADNGTA
-109 PIKALAI
+109 IKALAV
-116 AAGQYVKDQGTAFA
+116 AAGQHVTDTPSLA
-130 ADDSKVAASST
+130 ADDSKEATSNT

-151 YLVVSDLTNDA
+151 YLVVSDLTTDA
-162 ICSIDTTAKEVT
+162 ICSIDTTAKQVT
-174 IKEKNGVPTVTKEVE
+174 IREKNGVPTVTKEVE
-189 YASGSWGQGNDGN
+189 YASGSWGEGNDGN

-230 NGLTF
+230 NGLAFQTGTI
-235 KEDSIAVKVNDTTPI
+235 SVKKNGDPFTDYTIETPI
-250 TNYTVKYTNTDKCT
+250 DDCT
-264 FEISFPNGTLH
+264 FEIKFKEGSLH

-313 THGKTKTYTWSF
+313 THGRTKTYTWKF
-325 NIFKYFTDSNDKMQ
+325 NILKFFTNSNDEKQ
-339 YLADVEFVLYRKD
+339 YLADVEFVLYRKN
-352 NTTNKIEYAQFDS
+352 NTTDPAEYAKFDS
-365 NNNNKLTGW
+365 NNKLTGW
-374 TEAENEATKLKTNAT
+374 TKNESEAGKLRTNAT
-389 SIVGVEGLDKGTY
+389 SNVCVEGLDEGTY
-402 FLKETATPGGF
+402 FLKETATPVGF
-413 NGLTTDVE
+413 NSLTSDVE
-421 VQIDS
+421 VQITS
-426 SCNTLNGATYTVK
+426 SCNTLTNATYTVQ
-439 YKMANANDE
+439 YKMVNDE
-448 DFTDAGDAKIVPI
+448 DFADTDDKEKVVPI
-461 ENKRGTTLPGTGGI
+461 ENKRGTVLPGTGGI

-503 R
+503 H

>member
-1 MKKAMKKL
+1 

-130 ADDSKVAASST
+130 ADDSKEATSST
-141 VIFDNLPLGW
+141 VTFDNLPLGW

-162 ICSIDTTAKEVT
+162 ICSIDTTAKQVT

-189 YASGSWGQGNDGN
+189 YASGSWGEGNDGN

-230 NGLTF
+230 NGLNF
-235 KEDSIAVKVNDTTPI
+235 KEDSIVVKKNDKPFTDYTKETP
-250 TNYTVKYTNTDKCT
+250 TDGCT
-264 FEISFPNGTLH
+264 FEIKFNKDSLQP
-275 TNDKVVVTYSATI
+275 NDKVVVTYSATI
-288 NSNAVVGTAGNE
+288 NSNAVVGTTGNE
-300 NETWLKYGNNGET
+300 NETWLKYGESGET
-313 THGKTKTYTWSF
+313 IPSKTKTYTWKF
-325 NIFKYFTDSNDKMQ
+325 NILKYFTDSNNEKQ
-339 YLADVEFVLYRKD
+339 YLADVEFVLYRKN
-352 NTTNKIEYAQFDS
+352 NTTDPAEYAKFDP
-365 NNNNKLTGW
+365 NNKLTGW
-374 TEAENEATKLKTNAT
+374 TKNESEATKLKTNAT
-389 SIVGVEGLDKGTY
+389 SNVAVEGLDAGTY
-402 FLKETATPGGF
+402 FLKEITTPVGF
-413 NGLTTDVE
+413 NSLTSDVE
-421 VQIDS
+421 VLITS
-426 SCNTLNGATYTVK
+426 SCNNLTNATYTVQ
-439 YKMANANDE
+439 YKMVNEE
-448 DFTDAGDAKIVPI
+448 DFEDTDEEEKVVPI
-461 ENKRGTTLPGTGGI
+461 ENNRGTTLPGTGGI